1 MKRPAFIARQSARPA
16 GPLGAIIA
24 AIMVRETAQANEL
37 AIAFLD
43 PRRGEAVIDIG
54 AGSGRSLRRLAALV
68 DPATVTGIDHSAVMC
83 ARARRS
89 NRDLVQ
95 RGRVRIDMASSLDL
109 PFRDALFDGVLSV
122 HTIYFWPDAERQFR
136 EIARVLKP
144 DGRAVLCFRPADAVA
159 ADFPASV
166 YRFRSDEEIS
176 AAAGLAGL
184 RLDARRDHA
193 TRHGSLTLMKFVRR

>member
-1 MKRPAFIARQSARPA
+1 VKRPAFIARQSARPA

-43 PRRGEAVIDIG
+43 PRPGEMIIDIG

-68 DPATVTGIDHSAVMC
+68 DPAPVTGVDHSAVMC

-89 NRDLVQ
+89 NRDLLR
-95 RGRVRIDMASSLDL
+95 RGRLRVEMASSLDL

-122 HTIYFWPDAERQFR
+122 HTIYFWPNLERQFR

-144 DGRAVLCFRPADAVA
+144 DGRAVLCFRPPDAVA

-166 YRFRSDEEIS
+166 YRFYTDDEIS

-184 RLDARRDHA
+184 RLDARHDNA
-193 TRHGSLTLMKFVRR
+193 TRHGSLIMMRFARR